1 MKTPF
6 FCSRRAPFFS
16 YCALVALVVGLAA
29 FQPGCATIRR
39 VETALTGHDAALTVG
54 IVGLTAKTA
63 VEDAAKLKGAG
74 VISPAQFAAV
84 ASAYDR
90 FLPLY
95 NAEVA
100 AIAKANASAN
110 APASAQLAD
119 LFRQVIA
126 LYNAAKAPSP
136 AK

>member
-1 MKTPF
+1 MKTL
-6 FCSRRAPFFS
+6 SRL
-16 YCALVALVVGLAA
+16 ALLLSLAA
-29 FQPGCATIRR
+29 FPAVSFTGCATIKR
-39 VETALTGHDAALTVG
+39 VNAVLTGHDAALTVG

-74 VISPAQFAAV
+74 VISPEQFSAV
-84 ASAYDR
+84 AAAYDR

-126 LYNAAKAPSP
+126 LYNAAKAPAAAP
-136 AK
+136 APSK